1 MRVLIVDDQPQARQG
16 MQALLGAWYRD
27 LEVHEAANG
36 CDAIQQVEEFQP
48 EVILMDVRM
57 QKMNG
62 IEALKM
68 IKAKWRQIKVIVFSM
83 NPDYEVEALAAGADA
98 FICKS
103 DTPEK
108 LRGVMWNVAQE
119 IQRKS

>member
-16 MQALLGAWYRD
+16 MKALLCAWYQD

-36 CDAIQQVEEFQP
+36 CQALQQTDDFQP

-62 IEALKM
+62 MEALKQ
-68 IKAKWRQIKVIVFSM
+68 IKAKWQQIKVIVFSM
-83 NPDYEVEALAAGADA
+83 NPAYAEEALAAGADA

-103 DTPEK
+103 EAPEK
-108 LRGVMWNVAQE
+108 LRGVLWNLAQGV
-119 IQRKS
+119 QRRS